1 MDIALTVE
9 VLLLD
14 AEDALHLSGLVHAVP
29 ERPVM
34 GLEGVAGPGAP
45 ARKFALGFDMH
56 IGAEV
61 ECVLGKLVHEKWPS
75 IAIWRP

>member
-1 MDIALTVE
+1 MDIALAVE

-14 AEDALHLSGLVHAVP
+14 PEDALHLSGLVHAVP

-45 ARKFALGFDMH
+45 ALEFALGFDMH

-61 ECVLGKLVHEKWPS
+61 ECVLRKLVH
-75 IAIWRP
+75 